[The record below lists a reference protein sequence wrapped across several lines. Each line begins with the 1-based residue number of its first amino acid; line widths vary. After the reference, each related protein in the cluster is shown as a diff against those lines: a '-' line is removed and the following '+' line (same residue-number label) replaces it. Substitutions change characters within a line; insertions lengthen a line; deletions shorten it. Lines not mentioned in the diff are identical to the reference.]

1 MDKNNEWTSFTSIR
15 IFSEALVDAHFWIVW
30 RFRTQTYLSKYY
42 MPGIVLGQAIY
53 VFVRNKRREMN
64 CFSLATK
71 MLFNGCKGVVII
83 NDINYKIC
91 TMRFD
96 LGEGTWVGRD
106 QLKNLNA
113 YVHNP

>member
-1 MDKNNEWTSFTSIR
+1 
-15 IFSEALVDAHFWIVW
+15 
-30 RFRTQTYLSKYY
+30 

-53 VFVRNKRREMN
+53 VFVRNKRREKN

-71 MLFNGCKGVVII
+71 MLFNGCKGVVTS

-96 LGEGTWVGRD
+96 SGGGWVGRE
-106 QLKNLNA
+106 QLKNL